1 MGIRTF
7 IGIALG
13 THMRETLIEC
23 GDRIRHAAVSWRGQK
38 WVSAENLHLTLAFL
52 GTLPEDAIDEVARLA
67 SEACTSTAVY
77 TVSLGELAAVPR
89 LRTARMIWSSIDA
102 GAVETSM
109 LANALAEKLSAVG
122 YEPPDRAFDPHITL
136 VRARDPQ
143 PLPFEAIDAAN
154 RLLFATDER
163 DSAMSVRGI
172 TVYSS
177 MLTPRGPVY
186 DELAFLS
193 FPG

>member
-13 THMRETLIEC
+13 THIRDTLIGC
-23 GDRIRHAAVSWRGQK
+23 SDRIRQDAVSWRGEK
-38 WVSAENLHLTLAFL
+38 WVVAEHLHLTLAFL
-52 GTLPEDAIDEVARLA
+52 GTLPDDSIDEVARLTSDVCA
-67 SEACTSTAVY
+67 SNSVY
-77 TVSLGELAAVPR
+77 ALSLGEITVVPR
-89 LRTARMIWSSIDA
+89 LRTARMVWATIDA
-102 GAVETSM
+102 GTVETSM
-109 LANALAEKLSAVG
+109 LANTLAEKLGPVG
-122 YEPPDRAFDPHITL
+122 YEPPDRAFHPHITL
-136 VRARDPQ
+136 VRARHPQ

-163 DSAMSVRGI
+163 DVSMSVRGI

-177 MLTPRGPVY
+177 TLTPRGPVY